1 MWDAVPG
8 DGNFWVEVEGIM
20 ASSVFDRV
28 RERVATQLGVGA
40 ETIRTESSFVEDLGA
55 DSLDVV
61 ELVMSL
67 EEEFEIEIPDEQAE
81 KIVTVGDAVKY
92 IESHAKESTQ

>member
-1 MWDAVPG
+1 
-8 DGNFWVEVEGIM
+8 M
-20 ASSVFDRV
+20 APSVLDRV
-28 RERVATQLGVGA
+28 RERVAHQLGV
-40 ETIRTESSFVEDLGA
+40 ETEKIMKESSFVEDLGA

-61 ELVMSL
+61 ELVMAL

-92 IESHAKESTQ
+92 IESHAKEST